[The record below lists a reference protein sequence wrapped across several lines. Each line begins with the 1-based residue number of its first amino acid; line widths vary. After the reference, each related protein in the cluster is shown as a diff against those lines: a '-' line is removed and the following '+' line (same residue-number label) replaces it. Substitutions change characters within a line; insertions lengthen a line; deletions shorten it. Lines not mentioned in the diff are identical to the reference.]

1 MTDTSR
7 VTLGMVPT
15 VIFAIFY
22 IFSTFLSVMGYVQ
35 VFALALGT
43 NIGPHLG
50 FLGVDSCSQADLDYG
65 SGQCWPAYAISV
77 GIFGVLVW
85 ILAILGFRETYHI
98 QMGFTVIRILVLL
111 LMVITMLTDTSLSN
125 FPGVEDADESDPVYG
140 TSGFYFNFRG
150 MVEAIP
156 ILSYTFINLDTAPSV
171 AAAMKPKL
179 RKNIRLVYLLSY
191 TILLFFYLLVA
202 NTLTAVLAANG
213 KHVTDSINLVWNSYG
228 GDNAS
233 VGQLIIRYLVVFLPP
248 LDVLSSFPIQTTA
261 LVGNCVAFVC
271 GQKYHIP
278 ESGFSFRRVAIFSVV
293 VLIPVVLALFFTSLS
308 GNLDFSGPMSI
319 AFAYLFPVFFAWKS
333 REISI
338 KYFGYAAGAI
348 TPFTNKYSRPWFYW
362 VSGTFFTALVIY
374 LVIGLTPVLS
384 Q

>member
-1 MTDTSR
+1 
-7 VTLGMVPT
+7 
-15 VIFAIFY
+15 
-22 IFSTFLSVMGYVQ
+22 
-35 VFALALGT
+35 
-43 NIGPHLG
+43 
-50 FLGVDSCSQADLDYG
+50 
-65 SGQCWPAYAISV
+65 
-77 GIFGVLVW
+77 
-85 ILAILGFRETYHI
+85 
-98 QMGFTVIRILVLL
+98 
-111 LMVITMLTDTSLSN
+111 
-125 FPGVEDADESDPVYG
+125 
-140 TSGFYFNFRG
+140 
-150 MVEAIP
+150 
-156 ILSYTFINLDTAPSV
+156 
-171 AAAMKPKL
+171 
-179 RKNIRLVYLLSY
+179 
-191 TILLFFYLLVA
+191 
-202 NTLTAVLAANG
+202 
-213 KHVTDSINLVWNSYG
+213 VTDSINLVWNSYG